1 MFKRLL
7 DWLLARKPQERIE
20 AEEAYEKEF
29 GRLPPRSF
37 STCYLNRAVERRQQP
52 QAVRRVNSGHGV
64 RSAQNDLNSSK

>member
-1 MFKRLL
+1 MFKKLLFRLL
-7 DWLLARKPQERIE
+7 GKSQQRAE

-37 STCYLNRAVERRQQP
+37 STSYLNRAIERRQQP